1 MTVDM
6 SPGQAEARFVDKVA
20 VVTGGAKGIGRACAL
35 RFAQEGAQV
44 AVLDVLADEAATIA
58 GEILALGQDGLAF
71 HCDVRDENQLA
82 DVVDKVM
89 DTWGRIDVWVNGA
102 GVYTG
107 SPLVEVPLEDWHYT
121 IGTNLTGVFLACRA
135 VTPIMR
141 EQQGGRIINV
151 SSMAG
156 KTSWSATAEYSASK
170 SAVIGLTRSV
180 ALDMAPFG
188 VTVNAVCPGN
198 TDTDMVRQ
206 VAATVAPQDGLAPD
220 EWLKVRAAD
229 CPLKR
234 LATPD
239 EIAGPIGFL
248 ASDEARYLT
257 GQAISIDGGMVL

>member
-1 MTVDM
+1 VSEDLV
-6 SPGQAEARFVDKVA
+6 GFVDKVA
-20 VVTGGAKGIGRACAL
+20 VVTGGGKGIGRACAL
-35 RFAQEGAQV
+35 RFAREGARV
-44 AVLDVLADEAATIA
+44 AVLDVLVDEAGSTARDI
-58 GEILALGQDGLAF
+58 EALGQEALAIR
-71 HCDVRDENQLA
+71 CDVRDEGQLA
-82 DVVDKVM
+82 DAVAKIM
-89 DTWGRIDVWVNGA
+89 DAWSRIDVWVNGA

-107 SPLVEVPLEDWHYT
+107 RPLVEVPLEDWNYT
-121 IGTNLTGVFLACRA
+121 VGINFTGVFLSCRA

-141 EQQGGRIINV
+141 AQRSGRIINV

-156 KTSWSATAEYSASK
+156 KTSWPATAEYSASK

-180 ALDMAPFG
+180 ALDMAPYG

-198 TDTDMVRQ
+198 TLTDMVRQ
-206 VAATVAPQDGLAPD
+206 VAATIAPRDGIAPE
-220 EWLKVRAAD
+220 EWLEMRARD

-239 EIAGPIGFL
+239 EIAGPVAFL